1 MLNNDVLNNHV
12 GNRKDLDAN
21 YRTGSFAQS
30 MGLGVNTRIPSA
42 GTLLL
47 AGAVGAGLMY
57 ILDPEIGSNRRARL
71 VNKSKSKALD
81 LGHKAQD
88 LGHKV
93 AEKGQQIASKVT
105 DTARNVL
112 PGTTDMSMGTDASFA
127 VASSGI
133 STDATRTYGSTG
145 MDSDYGTYGNTNSYG
160 STYDNSYGRQ
170 NSMGL
175 AGTLRD
181 VGSRLPPLLKNK
193 WVLIPAALFLIPAVR
208 SRVFG
213 GISSLRGSVTG
224 SGYATAGMG
233 SEYGS
238 GQSLLSS
245 LGGFFGGL
253 GDRLNQLLGL
263 GTQSAG
269 ESISFVE
276 ELRVE
281 RPVSEVFNFFSN
293 YQNFPQF
300 MRNIVEVEEG
310 SDGISH
316 WTAKGPAG
324 INVSWD
330 ARVTDYQP
338 DVLLAWQSLPD
349 ATVDNS
355 GRIDFIPNASNGTL
369 VRISFN
375 YTPPAGKVGHMVAKV
390 FASDAQTEMREDLG
404 RVKSFLETGSKD
416 SSQSNMGSG
425 LSSGLS
431 GGLSNQSNGFGSMND
446 DSSLNVTGSMDDLE
460 SRPVTGSTLSS
471 GSRDTTLPI

>member
-1 MLNNDVLNNHV
+1 MMSNDVLNNHV

-30 MGLGVNTRIPSA
+30 MGLGVNTKIPSA

-57 ILDPEIGSNRRARL
+57 ILDPEIGANRRARL
-71 VNKSKSKALD
+71 ANKSKSKALD
-81 LGHKAQD
+81 IGHKAQD

-93 AEKGQQIASKVT
+93 AEKGQQLADK
-105 DTARNVL
+105 ARNVL
-112 PGTTDMSMGTDASFA
+112 PGAVGGTDSTAIGANASFA
-127 VASSGI
+127 VGSSGI
-133 STDATRTYGSTG
+133 ADDSSRTYGASG
-145 MDSDYGTYGNTNSYG
+145 IESDYGTSYGSTNSYG
-160 STYDNSYGRQ
+160 SSYDSYGNQ
-170 NSMGL
+170 NAVGL
-175 AGTLRD
+175 AGTLRN
-181 VGSRLPPLLKNK
+181 VGARMPPLLKNK
-193 WVLIPAALFLIPAVR
+193 WVLGSLALLLIPAVR
-208 SRVFG
+208 TRVVG
-213 GISSLRGSVTG
+213 GFSSLRGSSAGNLNVD
-224 SGYATAGMG
+224 SGN
-233 SEYGS
+233 
-238 GQSLLSS
+238 GQSLLSTI
-245 LGGFFGGL
+245 GGYLGGL
-253 GDRLNQLLGL
+253 GGQLNQLLGL
-263 GTQSAG
+263 GSQQGNEA
-269 ESISFVE
+269 ISFVE

-300 MRNIVEVEEG
+300 MRNIVEVQEG

-355 GRIDFIPNASNGTL
+355 GRIDFIPNSSNGTI

-404 RVKSFLETGSKD
+404 RVKSFLETGMNSQD
-416 SSQSNMGSG
+416 SSQSNLG
-425 LSSGLS
+425 SGLS
-431 GGLSNQSNGFGSMND
+431 GGLSGQSNGFGAMGD
-446 DSSLNVTGSMDDLE
+446 DTSLSTSGSMDDLE
-460 SRPVTGSTLSS
+460 SRPVTGGTLSS